1 MNVTRCF
8 GGVRLGPHA
17 PEGVLW
23 IQAERGRAEC
33 RMLATIWRRQT
44 SRLKSGHAPSDLGGD
59 RLRVRRIHG
68 RGANCARDGSQSIGA
83 GYGCGDRLKDLYNSQ
98 RYVRRLIPVSRRKV
112 FEMSGQPSRKPP
124 HAYPISEFERGE
136 LRAWATKHGM
146 VIRNTT
152 DERLVLPVW
161 RKIQSG
167 KRVFQ
172 MRNKLGGAAS

>member
-44 SRLKSGHAPSDLGGD
+44 SRLKSGRAPSDLGGD

-124 HAYPISEFERGE
+124 HAGS
-136 LRAWATKHGM
+136 
-146 VIRNTT
+146 RN
-152 DERLVLPVW
+152 
-161 RKIQSG
+161 S
-167 KRVFQ
+167 
-172 MRNKLGGAAS
+172 NAASCGPGPQNMAWSFAILPTNGWSCQCGGKSNRGRECFKCGIN